1 MSDRLRLAFAGLSMD
16 ATKVLAQIAGL
27 PYVQL
32 TAAADSKRTSALERF
47 RSDFNA
53 EVYESVEELCR
64 SPHVDAVYVATAPE
78 LHTEHM
84 LIAARHGKH
93 VIVEKP
99 MALTLEDA
107 ARMNQAANKY
117 AIKLLCG
124 HTHSFDAP
132 VRKMREIVRSG
143 ELGKLRMINTWNYN
157 EFMYRRFTN
166 QDLEAT
172 HGILLNQVPHQV
184 DIVRLIAGGIVKSVR
199 AAAGVWDL
207 SRTSEGASV
216 CFLELEGGASATLVY
231 NGRGYFDTAELFWW
245 VGEGGQPRAPDTN
258 LKARA
263 NLKQLSGR
271 DRESKLEELKER
283 EMRYG
288 AKGLKEVPSNH
299 GWEAKQPSPGR
310 DEVHQPFFGM
320 TLVTCEKGDMRQ
332 SPDGIYI
339 YGEQEK
345 REVPVAPGIRGRQAE
360 VKELYEAVFNN
371 RSLFHDGRWGQ
382 ATLEVCLA
390 ILASAKEKKEI
401 SLSHQ
406 VAVRDDA
413 IMPTSS

>member
-1 MSDRLRLAFAGLSMD
+1 MTDRLRLAFAGLSMD

-47 RSDFNA
+47 REDFNA
-53 EVYESVEELCR
+53 EVYDSLEELCK
-64 SPHVDAVYVATAPE
+64 SPNVDAVYVATPPE
-78 LHTEHM
+78 MHTEHM
-84 LIAARHGKH
+84 LMAARHRKH

-99 MALTLEDA
+99 MALTLDDA
-107 ARMNQAANKY
+107 ERMNEAAAKY

-184 DIVRLIAGGIVKSVR
+184 DIVRLIAGGRVKSIR
-199 AAAGVWDL
+199 AAAGVWDR

-216 CFLELEGGASATLVY
+216 CFLELEDGAAATLVY

-258 LKARA
+258 LNARA
-263 NLKQLSGR
+263 NLKRMSGR
-271 DRESKLEELKER
+271 DRENKLEELKER

-299 GWEAKQPSPGR
+299 GWEETRPTPAR

-345 REVPVAPGIRGRQAE
+345 KEIPVATGIRGRQAE
-360 VKELYEAVFNN
+360 VKELYEAVFNH
-371 RSLFHDGRWGQ
+371 RPLFHDGRWGE

-390 ILASAKEKKEI
+390 ILTSVKEKKEVP
-401 SLSHQ
+401 LSHQ

-413 IMPTSS
+413 VMPT